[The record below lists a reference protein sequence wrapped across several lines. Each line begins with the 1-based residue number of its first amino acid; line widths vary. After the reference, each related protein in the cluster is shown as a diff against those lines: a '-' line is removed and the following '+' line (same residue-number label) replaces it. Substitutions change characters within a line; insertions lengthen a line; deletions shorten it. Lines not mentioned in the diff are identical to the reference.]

1 MSSSAS
7 NPNSAYHSPTSTA
20 PTSLSSS
27 PANTTTNA
35 IGVPGAFG
43 DLSHSHS
50 GGPSHIA
57 GNRQNQHQ
65 HQQKP
70 KVLFFGD
77 YSDTKFDDE
86 IREIAEVHTL
96 PRVGYEEMV
105 PLIKRKV
112 EEEGEFMAFG
122 GLFLITHDFPNKWDA
137 GLLGPLAPG
146 CKLYVGPGAGYDK
159 VDIDWITSSGAMY
172 ANSPLAVGK
181 RTADGALTLILSAMR
196 GLTPQDLSVRAGNW
210 RAPVKTLDWH
220 TATIGIIGL
229 GSIGTRVATLLT
241 AIGASNI
248 IYHSRRPSS
257 SAQPQ
262 WGYRTHL
269 DDLYAEAD
277 VIVLTCPLTPET
289 KYLIR
294 HESFAKMKDGVV
306 LVNVSRGPVV
316 KEDDLVEALE
326 SGKVMRAALDV
337 FENEPEVHPG
347 LRKNPNVTLS
357 PHVAPAPDSMGAPM
371 NGEVVEN
378 IIRFIKTGM
387 PMTPVNLD
395 LLKKNGFI
403 VGK

>member
-1 MSSSAS
+1 MSSTAS
-7 NPNSAYHSPTSTA
+7 NSAHHSPSSTPA
-20 PTSLSSS
+20 TSLSSS
-27 PANTTTNA
+27 PANTNTTTILNN
-35 IGVPGAFG
+35 
-43 DLSHSHS
+43 HSQANRS
-50 GGPSHIA
+50 TSA
-57 GNRQNQHQ
+57 GKK
-65 HQQKP
+65 QKP

-77 YSDTKFDDE
+77 YSHTKFDDE

-96 PRVGYEEMV
+96 PRVGYEEMI

-112 EEEGEFMAFG
+112 EEEGEFVAFG
-122 GLFLITHDFPNKWDA
+122 GLFLITHDFPNKWDQ
-137 GLLGPLAPG
+137 GLLGPLAPA

-159 VDIDWITSSGAMY
+159 VDIEWLSNSGAMY

-181 RTADGALTLILSAMR
+181 RTADGALALILGAMR
-196 GLTPQDLSVRAGNW
+196 GITPQDLSVRAGKW
-210 RAPVKTLDWH
+210 RAPVRTLDWN

-241 AIGASNI
+241 SIGASNI

-262 WGYRTHL
+262 WGYRSL
-269 DDLYAEAD
+269 DALYAEAD
-277 VIVLTCPLTPET
+277 VIVLTCPLTSET
-289 KYLIR
+289 KGLICK
-294 HESFAKMKDGVV
+294 ESFAKMKDGVV
-306 LVNVSRGPVV
+306 LINVSRGPVV

-337 FENEPEVHPG
+337 FENEPDVHPG
-347 LRKNPNVTLS
+347 LLKNPNVTLS

-378 IIRFIKTGM
+378 IIQFIKTGR

-395 LLKKNGFI
+395 LLKQKGFL